1 MIATYSY
8 ENVIHDIIT
17 LSSERLNEV
26 INLIIP

>member
-8 ENVIHDIIT
+8 ENVIHDVMT
-17 LSSERLNEV
+17 LSSERVNKV